1 MTLPPSFTPI
11 ELALLVDCSLQYHF
25 WRQTAL
31 PLQITPASA
40 VLETIQR
47 LHAAGGP
54 QRKNLPATL
63 RDLAELTP
71 AGDPRD
77 QAVARQMIAN
87 YHRRLREEWPGVIA
101 ANEQLSLSI
110 SLPRGTFLCETV
122 IDRIDRE
129 ADGGVTA
136 IELIT
141 IAGPVEPFSAEDN
154 IEATMRHAL
163 TAAAYPHKRPVR
175 LSRKWLWHDQAQL
188 LQLAEQEY
196 RRNLQRVKERVIAW
210 LGGEILARPGLH
222 CQTCAF
228 KYNGCPLYLTEN
240 PQDDR
245 SDLPKRPPPATLSQ
259 REWTE
264 EDNFEQTETDT

>member
-1 MTLPPSFTPI
+1 MTLPPSFTPT

-25 WRQTAL
+25 WRQTAASADNA
-31 PLQITPASA
+31 PESA
-40 VLETIQR
+40 VLATIQR

-54 QRKNLPATL
+54 LRKNLPATL

-71 AGDPRD
+71 VSNPHD

-110 SLPRGTFLCETV
+110 SLPRGAFWCEAV

-141 IAGPVEPFSAEDN
+141 TTTPVEPFSAEDN

-163 TAAAYPHKRPVR
+163 AAAAYPHKRPVR
-175 LSRKWLWHDQAQL
+175 LGRKWLWYDQSQV

-196 RRNLQRVKERVIAW
+196 RHNLQRVKERVTAW

-222 CQTCAF
+222 CQNCAF
-228 KYNGCPLYLTEN
+228 KYSGCPLYAAET
-240 PQDDR
+240 PQTA
-245 SDLPKRPPPATLSQ
+245 SPDLPKRHPPATLSQ
-259 REWTE
+259 REWIE
-264 EDNFEQTETDT
+264 EDDFEQKETDT